1 MAGSTELCSSR
12 HLAVRH
18 WFVRQPQ
25 DRTPD
30 LNECGAAAV
39 APAWHQCSL
48 FYLFSPLVA
57 VVYAKKK
64 RKGLQVICFFK
75 YFVYG
80 ARPGSAL

>member
-18 WFVRQPQ
+18 WFVCQPQ

-30 LNECGAAAV
+30 LNEYGAAAV
-39 APAWHQCSL
+39 ALAWHQCSL

-64 RKGLQVICFFK
+64 KERTASYLLFQVLCVWRK
-75 YFVYG
+75 
-80 ARPGSAL
+80 AW